1 MTKQETVRFRE
12 TLNKLFRSTEDWLRI
27 TAIGNDIQE
36 RLERVCE
43 LIILI
48 REIFKLQQER
58 LKRVISETDNLL
70 LKEIQ
75 LEYKIMDNQLGVS
88 SGIID
93 ELSNTCIIQNEL
105 AGKLLNLLAEEFGE
119 FESLVEVGEW
129 NLQEKNRRA
138 LSPEGEEV
146 QELCREQQS
155 YDFKTFEMGL

>member
-27 TAIGNDIQE
+27 SAIGDDIQE

-58 LKRVISETDNLL
+58 LKRVISETDNFL

-129 NLQEKNRRA
+129 NLQEKRRWA

-146 QELCREQQS
+146 QKLCREQQS

>member
-58 LKRVISETDNLL
+58 LKRVISETDNFL

-88 SGIID
+88 SGIIN

-119 FESLVEVGEW
+119 FESLVEAGEW
-129 NLQEKNRRA
+129 NLQEKRRWA

>member
-1 MTKQETVRFRE
+1 MTKQETERFRE

-27 TAIGNDIQE
+27 SAIGNDIQE

-58 LKRVISETDNLL
+58 LKRVISETDNFL

-146 QELCREQQS
+146 QKLCREQQS

>member
-1 MTKQETVRFRE
+1 MTKQETERFRE

-27 TAIGNDIQE
+27 SAIGNDIQE

-146 QELCREQQS
+146 QKLCREQQS

>member
-1 MTKQETVRFRE
+1 
-12 TLNKLFRSTEDWLRI
+12 
-27 TAIGNDIQE
+27 
-36 RLERVCE
+36 
-43 LIILI
+43 
-48 REIFKLQQER
+48 

-146 QELCREQQS
+146 QKLCREQQS
-155 YDFKTFEMGL
+155 YDFKTFEMVYDKTNKTSSTNLCRRFVLWCGWTDTWPREGRYRCPSGRGHRSGL

>member
-27 TAIGNDIQE
+27 SAIGDDIQE

>member
-1 MTKQETVRFRE
+1 MTKQETERFRE

-58 LKRVISETDNLL
+58 LKRVISETDNFL

-146 QELCREQQS
+146 QKLCREQQS

>member
-1 MTKQETVRFRE
+1 MTKQETERFRE

-146 QELCREQQS
+146 HKLCREQQS

>member
-1 MTKQETVRFRE
+1 MTKQETERFRE

-27 TAIGNDIQE
+27 SAIGDDIQE

-58 LKRVISETDNLL
+58 LKRVISETDNFL

-146 QELCREQQS
+146 QKLCREQQS

>member
-27 TAIGNDIQE
+27 SAIGDDIQE

-88 SGIID
+88 SGIIN

-146 QELCREQQS
+146 QKLCREQQS

>member
-146 QELCREQQS
+146 QKLCREQQS

>member
-1 MTKQETVRFRE
+1 MTKQETERFRE

-27 TAIGNDIQE
+27 TAIGDDIQE

-88 SGIID
+88 SGIIN

-146 QELCREQQS
+146 QKLCREQQS

>member
-27 TAIGNDIQE
+27 SAIGDDIQE

-58 LKRVISETDNLL
+58 SKRVISETDNLL

-146 QELCREQQS
+146 QKLCREQQS

>member
-27 TAIGNDIQE
+27 SAIGDDIQE

-146 QELCREQQS
+146 QKLCREQQS
-155 YDFKTFEMGL
+155 YDFKTFEMSL

>member
-1 MTKQETVRFRE
+1 MTKQETERFRE

-146 QELCREQQS
+146 QKLCREQQS

>member
-27 TAIGNDIQE
+27 SAIGDDIQE

-146 QELCREQQS
+146 QNLCREQQS

>member
-27 TAIGNDIQE
+27 TAIGDDIQE

-146 QELCREQQS
+146 QKLCREQQS

>member
-27 TAIGNDIQE
+27 SAIGDDIQE

-58 LKRVISETDNLL
+58 LKRVISETDNFL

-146 QELCREQQS
+146 QKLCREQQS

>member
-70 LKEIQ
+70 LKEIL

-146 QELCREQQS
+146 QKLCREQQS

>member
-27 TAIGNDIQE
+27 TAIGDDIQE

-58 LKRVISETDNLL
+58 LKRVISETDNFL

-146 QELCREQQS
+146 QKLCREQQS

>member
-27 TAIGNDIQE
+27 SAIGDDIQE

-48 REIFKLQQER
+48 REIFKLQQEM

-146 QELCREQQS
+146 QKLCREQQS

>member
-1 MTKQETVRFRE
+1 MTKQETERFRE

-27 TAIGNDIQE
+27 SAIGDDIQE

-146 QELCREQQS
+146 QKLCREQQS

>member
-70 LKEIQ
+70 LKDSAWI
-75 LEYKIMDNQLGVS
+75 
-88 SGIID
+88 
-93 ELSNTCIIQNEL
+93 
-105 AGKLLNLLAEEFGE
+105 
-119 FESLVEVGEW
+119 
-129 NLQEKNRRA
+129 
-138 LSPEGEEV
+138 
-146 QELCREQQS
+146 
-155 YDFKTFEMGL
+155 

>member
-27 TAIGNDIQE
+27 SAIGDDIQE

-146 QELCREQQS
+146 QKLCREQQS

>member
-27 TAIGNDIQE
+27 SAIGNDIQE

-146 QELCREQQS
+146 QKLCREQQS